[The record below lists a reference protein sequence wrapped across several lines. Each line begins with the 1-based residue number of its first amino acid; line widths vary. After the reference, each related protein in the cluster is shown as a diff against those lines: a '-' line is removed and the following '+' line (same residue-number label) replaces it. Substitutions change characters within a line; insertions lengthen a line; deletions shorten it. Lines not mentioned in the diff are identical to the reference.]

1 MLVRIQPKQNKMKP
15 TDSNRENH
23 LCWGQENAENRNV
36 PVASKTR
43 LQEDRA
49 EPQEEPQRLRKPLS
63 GSWISFLGQNRR
75 DEDLPGSPW
84 RCGLPVLTDAS
95 PGVHPVALSKCWL
108 KYTHLMMC
116 S

>member
-1 MLVRIQPKQNKMKP
+1 MRIQPKQNKMKQ
-15 TDSNRENH
+15 TESNRENH
-23 LCWGQENAENRNV
+23 LCWGQETAENRNV
-36 PVASKTR
+36 PVAGKTR

-49 EPQEEPQRLRKPLS
+49 EPQEESQRLRKPLS

-84 RCGLPVLTDAS
+84 RRGLPVLADTP
-95 PGVHPVALSKCWL
+95 PGVHTVALSKCWL

-116 S
+116 G